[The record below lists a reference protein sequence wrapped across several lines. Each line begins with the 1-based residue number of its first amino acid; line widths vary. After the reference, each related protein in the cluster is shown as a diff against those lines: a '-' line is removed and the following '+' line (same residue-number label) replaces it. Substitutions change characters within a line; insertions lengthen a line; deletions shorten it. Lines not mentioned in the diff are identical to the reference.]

1 MPTGRGR
8 TVAMLTLP
16 RYEPCVV
23 VGASL
28 AAWHDRQE
36 DQYVARCPACN
47 RLIAYRNLDDLYCT
61 LVWGELQCCEGCQ
74 ARFVFEHN
82 PHAIGT
88 FLSLWYSTGMFP
100 QSASWAEA
108 IPSYQCT
115 MWANEIVAGLEA
127 ATAVG
132 T

>member
-1 MPTGRGR
+1 M
-8 TVAMLTLP
+8 ATLAAP
-16 RYEPCVV
+16 RYKPCAV
-23 VGASL
+23 VGAPL
-28 AAWHDRQE
+28 AAWHDRQ
-36 DQYVARCPACN
+36 DDRYVARCPACHK
-47 RLIAYRNLDDLYCT
+47 LIAYENLDDLYCT
-61 LVWGELQCCEGCQ
+61 MVWSELQCCEGCQ

-82 PHAIGT
+82 PQAIGA
-88 FLSLWYSTGMFP
+88 FLSLWHSTGTFP

-132 T
+132 M